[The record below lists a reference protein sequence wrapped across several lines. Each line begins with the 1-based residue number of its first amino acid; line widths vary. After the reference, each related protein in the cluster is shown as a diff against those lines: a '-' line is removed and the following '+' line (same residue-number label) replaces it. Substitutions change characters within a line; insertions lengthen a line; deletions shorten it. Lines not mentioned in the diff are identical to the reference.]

1 MIAMQ
6 VQSKPSSNEH
16 DNRINIMLVD
26 DEPDILTVF
35 KKSIELAGYST
46 YGFVNPLAA
55 LEHFKQNSRNYQVV
69 LTDVRMPGMSGFE
82 LSRQLR
88 SISPDVKIILMTSF
102 EITFDELHKVMPSL
116 QIDGLIEKPV
126 KVEKLRM
133 IIKAMAK

>member
-1 MIAMQ
+1 
-6 VQSKPSSNEH
+6 
-16 DNRINIMLVD
+16 
-26 DEPDILTVF
+26 
-35 KKSIELAGYST
+35 
-46 YGFVNPLAA
+46 
-55 LEHFKQNSRNYQVV
+55 V